1 MKALLKLVLQRE
13 RKQGMVVKWQVFL
26 LLYHLIK
33 RFAIASITR
42 NLVVNYLLNLQ
53 QNNFLEIFKGSCNL
67 TGNVIVQDGDPSQN
81 SKAAKTTLD
90 KVGAAQFSIFP
101 RVRILIISK
110 MLSIQWRKKISS
122 DAVKYSI
129 SKESYAKFVER
140 TENTVLSY
148 PSEPIDNTIESMP
161 KTMSH
166 VIQ

>member
-1 MKALLKLVLQRE
+1 MR
-13 RKQGMVVKWQVFL
+13 
-26 LLYHLIK
+26 
-33 RFAIASITR
+33 
-42 NLVVNYLLNLQ
+42 
-53 QNNFLEIFKGSCNL
+53 
-67 TGNVIVQDGDPSQN
+67 
-81 SKAAKTTLD
+81 
-90 KVGAAQFSIFP
+90 
-101 RVRILIISK
+101 
-110 MLSIQWRKKISS
+110 S